1 MIRLILLLVVSVCVH
16 SVCIPVSLYAVESE
30 WFPESSPSTLFSLL
44 KERNF
49 TERDTLIPESERT
62 IALPDTVSATSEENI
77 AEGEDLLPGRE
88 DPMGRPDTLQLNTE
102 NDPLGEQNLF
112 TQPRQRCASADT
124 VSCLFHRYSHQRV
137 APPHLARAPL
147 ITYISLQGDL

>member
-1 MIRLILLLVVSVCVH
+1 MIRLILLLFVSVCVH

-62 IALPDTVSATSEENI
+62 IALPDTVSANSEENA

-88 DPMGRPDTLQLNTE
+88 DPMGRPDTLQLDRKSTRLN
-102 NDPLGEQNLF
+102 
-112 TQPRQRCASADT
+112 S
-124 VSCLFHRYSHQRV
+124 SHV
-137 APPHLARAPL
+137 A
-147 ITYISLQGDL
+147 TSYDV